1 MIVGVVKERKNQ
13 EMRVGMVPSGV
24 KTITELGAKVWIEN
38 NAGTGSGI
46 SNDDY
51 KKAGARIV
59 DDYRDIYADAD
70 MIVKVK
76 EPLKDEIELYREGQ
90 TLYTYLHLAADKELT
105 QGLAKQGVTS
115 IAYETIQLADGSLP
129 LLKPMSEVAGRMS
142 VQLGATHLQCDH
154 KGKGV
159 LLGGVP
165 GVHRGKVT
173 VIGGGIV
180 GMNAIKIAVGLG
192 ASVTALDIDSNR
204 LAYLDDIYGN
214 RITTLAS
221 TPANLS
227 EAVAEADLTIGAV
240 LIPGAKSPKLVTREM
255 LRDIEDGSVLVD
267 VSVDQGGCIETSKP
281 TTYDNP
287 TFVVDGVIHY
297 CVANIP
303 GTVARSST
311 FALTNTTLH
320 YAMEIINKGVE
331 SAIRESE
338 PIAKGVNTYKKEVTC
353 EAVATAHNLEY
364 VGLDKLL

>member
-13 EMRVGMVPSGV
+13 ENRVGMVPSGV
-24 KTITELGAKVWIEN
+24 QTIAELGAQVWIEN
-38 NAGTGSGI
+38 NAGLGSGI
-46 SNDDY
+46 TNDVY
-51 KKAGARIV
+51 RQAGAKIV
-59 DDYRDIYADAD
+59 DDYSEIYAGAD

-105 QGLAKQGVTS
+105 EGLAKRGVTA
-115 IAYETIQLADGSLP
+115 IAYETIQSADGSLP

-154 KGKGV
+154 NGKGV

-192 ASVTALDIDSNR
+192 ASVIALDIDSNR

-227 EAVAEADLTIGAV
+227 EAVATADLVIGAV

-255 LRDIEDGSVLVD
+255 LSTIEDGSVLVD

-281 TTYDNP
+281 TTYDDP

-311 FALTNTTLH
+311 FALTNATLR
-320 YAMEIINKGVE
+320 YAMEMISNGVE
-331 SAIRESE
+331 AAIKNSV
-338 PIAKGVNTYKKEVTC
+338 PIAKGVNTYKKQITC
-353 EAVATAHNLEY
+353 EAVALAHDLEY
-364 VGLDKLL
+364 VALDKLL